1 MLGSVTFGGII
12 SQMDTDSI
20 VKALVD
26 LRRNSITGL
35 ESQAKELNYYKSVL
49 RTANTYMLNLQ
60 QSMLN
65 LRLESTFKS
74 KKVSLSNEN
83 YFSATVGFDA
93 TARSYIMQV
102 NQLARGASATSGLGN
117 RLFERGA
124 AALVQGNTAGL
135 STVGVTEENLSGI
148 RARMTSLI
156 TSTLQGGRGDAAV
169 NAGDQI
175 TITGTTKDS
184 TAVNATF
191 TFNGND
197 TDTLQRLANTIQSAF
212 KGDVDVQIDSNGAI
226 MLVEH
231 DTSVVGNFS
240 LTGFDFV
247 DADYS
252 GSTLSIGIGESIA
265 SGGAQAQ
272 VLTGTKTFTTDDSL
286 TIATAL
292 TALDHNLDQIT
303 GGDLDDAIDRIHIT
317 GKQNDG
323 TAVDEYYTYTAG
335 DTFQQL
341 LDSIETAYGSTVTAS
356 MQNGK
361 IVLTDT
367 TTGTSEL
374 SLSLAFDD
382 AGVSENDLS
391 FGYYIQSQT
400 GADSTAQIIKTD
412 KFEDSAIGRYLL
424 NFTDGKGGQVT
435 GTVSVNENTLL
446 GNVAGLTDYNVFTI
460 DRDTGSGA
468 ASPVTILGLN
478 ERSSVRDFVN
488 AINAQ
493 VPDVTAGLV
502 PDGSG
507 QYFLQITANRGGEEL
522 RLTDVAGGIL
532 ENLINPSVA
541 SDTDWTTANSTTDT
555 TDYTA
560 TATFTADSGVSG
572 IFRTA
577 VAGTEGTSID
587 NLVSNMSIEG
597 GATNVFNNGFALVY
611 TNESSELNIQPST
624 HAHVIGASGIS
635 SSDNTPRLNVLATLA
650 DAGFATTPQNASDNE
665 VYHTDGFFTINGK
678 RIDVGDVDDMTVNE
692 LIGAINSSGA
702 DVIASYD
709 SATDR
714 FILRSSNRGQQSI
727 TLGAAGDTSNFLA
740 ISGLAETA
748 GGIYQT
754 GNEKGK
760 VDPDKKIAF
769 AGLTFLPGSGTFTI
783 NGVKIYVNQAVDTLN
798 TVIQK
803 INNSGAGVI
812 AAFDQNT
819 DRMTFTQDLNSEV
832 FFDQISVGDASDTSA
847 FLAAMRLTNTPS
859 ASLQVG
865 STRQEAQLEID
876 GTTYYRQSNRIDDI
890 IQDVTLNLKSITQNP
905 VSMDITVDTDKGLNA
920 LAEFVAEYNSL
931 MDLINPTPLSTDER
945 KGLAELTNDEINTMT
960 LSEYEDYET
969 KRNLYKQRDMIFN
982 DSSLRRANF
991 AVRSA
996 IFDPVASITDQLRSL
1011 GTLGINTGL
1020 VNSGIVESK
1029 SFYLVDD
1036 TTDVET
1042 IKEALSRNTELLT
1055 NLSENPDDVLDLFA
1069 NPLESS
1075 IEVTGNK
1082 DILYG
1087 ITVNS
1092 RLRFQ
1097 IGTGSQIAT
1106 VNFEAGSYSYSDV
1119 VNRIRDALANANI
1132 SDDIYVGL
1140 DKDNQLILR
1149 NTTETGKANVY
1160 VFDVNAGD
1168 SLLSKLGLQSGTF
1181 RGQDAESSAGLSV
1194 RLDNM
1199 LKSYTG
1205 VGGLIQARV
1214 TTGGQ
1219 IDREIGV
1226 LASAIEDYETRLDQY
1241 EERLRL
1247 QFVAMEKAL
1256 AQYQQTSQFLASRL
1270 ASSSSTG
1277 STGSYGY

>member
-1 MLGSVTFGGII
+1 MVGSITFGGIV

-26 LRRNSITGL
+26 LRRTTITGL
-35 ESQAKELNYYKSVL
+35 ETQAKELSYYKSVL
-49 RTANTYMLNLQ
+49 RTANNYMLNLQ

-74 KKVSLSNEN
+74 KTVSLSNEN
-83 YFSATVGFDA
+83 YFTASVGFDA
-93 TARSYIMQV
+93 TPRSYIMQV

-124 AALVQGNTAGL
+124 AALVQGNTAGI
-135 STVGVTEENLSGI
+135 SAAEVTEENLSGV
-148 RARMTSLI
+148 RARLTSLI
-156 TSTLQGGRGDAAV
+156 TSTLQAGRGDSAV
-169 NAGDQI
+169 SAGDQI
-175 TITGTTKDS
+175 TITGTAKDT
-184 TAVNATF
+184 TAVSATF

-212 KGDVDVQIDSNGAI
+212 KGDVDVDIDSNGALV
-226 MLVEH
+226 LVEH
-231 DTSVVGNFS
+231 DTSVAGNFA
-240 LTGFDFV
+240 LTGLNFV
-247 DADYS
+247 DSDYS

-272 VLTGTKTFTTDDSL
+272 VLTGTKTFTTGSSS

-303 GGDLDDAIDRIHIT
+303 GGDLDDGDDRIHIT
-317 GKQNDG
+317 GKQHDG
-323 TAVDEYYTYTAG
+323 TEVDTWYTYTAG

-341 LDSIETAYGSTVTAS
+341 MDSIVTAYGSTVTAS

-367 TTGTSEL
+367 TTGSSEL

-382 AGVSENDLS
+382 AGVSENDMS
-391 FGYYIQSQT
+391 FGYYITSQT

-412 KFEDSAIGRYLL
+412 KFEDPAIGKYLL
-424 NFTDGKGGQVT
+424 NFSDGKGGQVT
-435 GTVSVNENTLL
+435 GTVSLNENTLL

-468 ASPVTILGLN
+468 SSPVTILGLN

-502 PDGSG
+502 SDGAG

-522 RLTDVAGGIL
+522 RLTDTAGGIL
-532 ENLINPSVA
+532 ENLINPSVG
-541 SDTDWTTANSTTDT
+541 SDTDWTTANSSTDT

-560 TATFTADSGVSG
+560 TATFTADSGVPG
-572 IFRTA
+572 IFRTI
-577 VAGTEGTSID
+577 VAGDEGTTID
-587 NLVSNMSIEG
+587 NLITNMSIG
-597 GATNVFNNGFALVY
+597 GGDTNVFNNGFALLY

-624 HAHVIGASGIS
+624 HAHIIGAAGIS
-635 SSDNTPRLNVLATLA
+635 SSSTTPRLNVLATLA
-650 DAGFATTPQNASDNE
+650 EAGFAETPQNGIDNE
-665 VYHTDGFFTINGK
+665 VFHTDGFFTINGK

-692 LIGAINSSGA
+692 MIGAINSSGA
-702 DVIASYD
+702 GVIASYD

-714 FILRSSNRGQQSI
+714 FILRASSKGQQSI
-727 TLGAAGDTSNFLA
+727 TLGAAGDTSNFLTIA
-740 ISGLAETA
+740 GLTENA
-748 GGIYQT
+748 GGIFQT

-760 VDPDKKIAF
+760 VDPEKKLAF

-783 NGVKIYVNQAVDTLN
+783 NGVKIYVDQSVDTLN
-798 TVIQK
+798 SVIQK

-819 DRMTFTQDLNSEV
+819 DRMTLTQDLNSEV
-832 FFDQISVGDASDTSA
+832 SFDQITVGDASDTSA

-890 IQDVTLNLKSITQNP
+890 IQDVTLNLKSVTQNP

-931 MDLINPTPLSTDER
+931 MDLINPSPLSTDER
-945 KGLAELTNDEINTMT
+945 EGLVELTTEEINAMT

-969 KRNLYKQRDMIFN
+969 NRNLYQQRDMIFN
-982 DSSLRRANF
+982 DSALRRANY
-991 AVRSA
+991 AVRSS
-996 IFDPVASITDQLRSL
+996 IFDPVASITDQLKSL
-1011 GTLGINTGL
+1011 GSLGINTGL
-1020 VNSGIVESK
+1020 VNSGIAESK

-1036 TTDVET
+1036 TTDVEK
-1042 IKEALSRNTELLT
+1042 IKEALSQNTELVS
-1055 NLSENPDDVLDLFA
+1055 NLSENSDEVLDLFA
-1069 NPLESS
+1069 NPLESE
-1075 IEVTGNK
+1075 IEVTGSE

-1087 ITVNS
+1087 ITVTS
-1092 RLRFQ
+1092 GLRFQ

-1106 VNFEAGSYSYSDV
+1106 VNFTPGSYSYSDV
-1119 VNRIRDALANANI
+1119 VNRVRDALANANI

-1140 DKDNQLILR
+1140 DSQNHILLR
-1149 NTTETGKANVY
+1149 NTAETGKANIY
-1160 VFDVNAGD
+1160 VFDLSAGD
-1168 SLLSKLGLQSGTF
+1168 SLNDKLGLTSGTF
-1181 RGQDAESSAGLSV
+1181 RGQDAEASAGLSV

-1205 VGGLIQARV
+1205 VGGIIQARV

-1226 LASAIEDYETRLDQY
+1226 LANAIDDYETRLDQY

-1256 AQYQQTSQFLASRL
+1256 AQYQQTSQFLSSKL
-1270 ASSSSTG
+1270 ASSSSD
-1277 STGSYGY
+1277 SSGSYSY